1 MAENRIRIQKQLEKS
16 SSPFSIIRTNASNEA
31 EYVAAS
37 TLSFSL
43 TDGTTTET
51 IAMGDTL
58 TVSTQNGLTAVVSAT
73 DLLTLGIQVSTDAG
87 NDLTFGTDGKLY
99 LSKND
104 LINNVTWNDTTNEL
118 ILTFDSGATV
128 NVPIVDA
135 ISTWLSDFTI
145 SDGTTTDVV
154 NNHETL
160 TFAGTGGLVPTV
172 SPNTVTYGL
181 QVQTDTFL
189 GLTSGSTVTL
199 SQTPL
204 AIMSISRNGLEQIAG
219 ATEDYTISGTT
230 ITFNIAFGSSPGGV
244 GVENI
249 KVVYSY

>member
-16 SSPFSIIRTNASNEA
+16 TSPFSIIRTNASNEA

-37 TLSFSL
+37 ALSFSL

-58 TVSTQNGLTAVVSAT
+58 TVSTQNGVTAVVSAT
-73 DLLTLGIQVSTDAG
+73 DLLTLGIQVSADAG

-104 LINNVTWNDTTNEL
+104 LINNVTWNDATNEL
-118 ILTFDSGATV
+118 VLTFDSGATV

-135 ISTWLSDFTI
+135 ISTWLADFTI

-160 TFAGTGGLVPTV
+160 VFAGTNGLKPTV
-172 SPNTVTYGL
+172 SANQVSYGL
-181 QVQTDTFL
+181 QTQVDTFL
-189 GLTSGSTVTL
+189 SLTSGSTVTL
-199 SQTPL
+199 TQTPL
-204 AIMSISRNGLEQIAG
+204 TILSVSRNGLDQIAG
-219 ATEDYTISGTT
+219 ASEDYTISGTT
-230 ITFNIAFGSSPGGV
+230 ITFNIAFGSSPGGA
-244 GVENI
+244 GTENI
-249 KVVYSY
+249 KVMYTY